1 MTIFGRTRRVTRRTS
16 TVAIT
21 GATSGIGMATAR
33 RLMAEGHRVITVD
46 LRDADVIGDLGTV
59 EGRRDAIAQ
68 VIRLATGVRDGLI
81 QPGIDARR
89 RGVLV
94 GFHAAIQITAARIA
108 FQLGGTL
115 AAGSPRPEWTVA
127 GALDS

>member
-1 MTIFGRTRRVTRRTS
+1 
-16 TVAIT
+16 
-21 GATSGIGMATAR
+21 
-33 RLMAEGHRVITVD
+33 VITVD
-46 LRDADVIGDLGTV
+46 LRDADVICDLGTV

-68 VIRLATGVRDGLI
+68 VTRLATGVPDGLI
-81 QPGIDARR
+81 QPSIDERQGR

-94 GFHAAIQITAARIA
+94 VFHAAIQITAARIA
-108 FQLGGTL
+108 FLLGGTL